1 MIETSGFITQCG
13 PWIPCLKQGEKN
25 YTFTPEELSEL
36 LNKAFA
42 DGYQYAKGIYYMP
55 EVTTSAKSG
64 WTAIETT
71 KETEH
76 GTN

>member
-1 MIETSGFITQCG
+1 MVETSGFIQQCG
-13 PWIPCLKQGEKN
+13 PWIPCLKPGEET

-55 EVTTSAKSG
+55 EVTTNSWDAV
-64 WTAIETT
+64 
-71 KETEH
+71 KETEY

>member
-1 MIETSGFITQCG
+1 MIETSGFIHQCG
-13 PWIPCLKQGEKN
+13 PWIPCLKPGEKN

-36 LNKAFA
+36 LHKAYA
-42 DGYQYAKGIYYMP
+42 DGYQYAKGIYDMP
-55 EVTTSAKSG
+55 KTTST
-64 WTAIETT
+64 WDVV

>member
-25 YTFTPEELSEL
+25 YTLTPQELSEL

-42 DGYQYAKGIYYMP
+42 DGYEYAKEIYYTP
-55 EVTTSAKSG
+55 EVTTTS
-64 WTAIETT
+64 WNVTQETN
-71 KETEH
+71 H
-76 GTN
+76 GTH